1 MTLEGVDVSDLV
13 SEVHR
18 NGSDGSRKPL
28 GQARKPEILTS
39 SYESE
44 ESLKASWPAVF
55 PILSVSKY
63 SPIRGFFG
71 SLRGRYGPED

>member
-13 SEVHR
+13 SEIHR

-55 PILSVSKY
+55 HILSVCILPSAAF
-63 SPIRGFFG
+63 SVH
-71 SLRGRYGPED
+71 